1 MNRRTLA
8 GSRNGSGPSGYGK
21 MNTAGADAV
30 PPTGPTRT
38 NPGST
43 DVTKAERTRETRER
57 ILAAACEVIAEVGF
71 EKIRMRMVA
80 EHAGVSTALL
90 HYHFETR
97 EKLFTEAMTHS
108 FAQTGTELERDA
120 DTVPAAVILARILHT
135 LLPTDPEL
143 RQDWKLW
150 QELWVRA
157 LRDETAQQLAV
168 DLYEQLHA
176 WVGQALRRGIDSGE
190 FAPCDVDAT
199 STLLLA
205 LCDGFG
211 IRLMLGDPQVTLK
224 AAQTAIWG
232 AVAGTLDVPAEFP
245 AL

>member
-1 MNRRTLA
+1 M
-8 GSRNGSGPSGYGK
+8 
-21 MNTAGADAV
+21 
-30 PPTGPTRT
+30 
-38 NPGST
+38 
-43 DVTKAERTRETRER
+43 TKAERTRETRER
-57 ILAAACEVIAEVGF
+57 ILAAACQVIAEVGF

-80 EHAGVSTALL
+80 ERAGVSTALL

-120 DTVPAAVILARILHT
+120 DSVSAAVILARILRA

-143 RQDWKLW
+143 RQDWRLW

-157 LRDETAQQLAV
+157 LRDDTAQHLAV
-168 DLYEQLHA
+168 DLYEQLHE
-176 WVGQALRRGIDSGE
+176 WVGNALQRGVDSGE

-211 IRLMLGDPQVTLK
+211 IRLMLDDPKVDLET
-224 AAQTAIWG
+224 AQNAIWG
-232 AVAGTLDVPAEFP
+232 AVAGALGVAPGFP
-245 AL
+245 AV